1 MSLTAKDKKV
11 IERFTDRAG
20 IGLHSRTL
28 VTDGHRLDIYGLGG
42 HGVAEWKGGKIVLR
56 PLGGLFEQ
64 KIHRYIRKI
73 VPKNWLAR
81 EIKGPKRKARLD
93 TKGTARPRSR
103 IVGRF
108 PIENVIGPMM
118 SPPGGYEYRKTSRDT
133 RRGPKKRAL
142 ESLERAWVQH
152 FKSGSLRAKHGGQRV
167 HDAMQAAFQAGATDA
182 EIDKVMDRAGELTAR
197 HRGEQYRKYSA
208 TGGERRDLTA
218 RATSPRRSS
227 VRKTRDIYVVQGNY
241 GYGHG
246 WEDLTAASTR
256 IEGKGYLKD
265 YRDNE
270 SGTPFRLI
278 KRREKL

>member
-20 IGLHSRTL
+20 IGLHSRSL

-56 PLGGLFEQ
+56 PLGGLYEA

-73 VPKNWLAR
+73 VPANWIAGEEQRAEAR
-81 EIKGPKRKARLD
+81 KRR
-93 TKGTARPRSR
+93 RST
-103 IVGRF
+103 
-108 PIENVIGPMM
+108 N
-118 SPPGGYEYRKTSRDT
+118 KTVSRDT
-133 RRGPKKRAL
+133 RRTPKKKAL

-167 HDAMQAAFQAGATDA
+167 HDAMQAAFQAGATDS

-218 RATSPRRSS
+218 RTTSPRRSS

-246 WEDLTAASTR
+246 WEDLTASSTR